1 MENNYLSKTNLQ
13 KWYAPQQRFSI
24 RKYHF
29 GAASVLL
36 GVALALSSGATAAA
50 NTVESGSTTP
60 SSVEITEPTAET
72 SVAPASTE
80 TTTAEAT
87 STPVVS
93 ERTATVEYTVEY
105 QDETGAVV
113 ASVAKSTST
122 TTTDATAIAIVSET
136 AEVPAG
142 YALAAGEASTT
153 SAGVVEGGN
162 TKIVFKVVKK
172 AVEATPVASTEEVA
186 PATEAT
192 TEAVPSAEVE
202 AAKEILEQVASEAAV
217 LAGEGE
223 KQQASLT
230 AVDSALQTATFEAS
244 AVATQSEALLADQ
257 LATLDQ
263 INAQI
268 DAVRTKVEA
277 LALELRKYTTDGEI
291 TASLNLTAAAAPGTE
306 TGGEDAIVYTGSE
319 HFKNYDA
326 ADMTKIKKQITWL
339 DFSAGNWSGLDNVNG
354 NPALAVGATYKKEI
368 APGYVVEVTVSELKP
383 FESTEYYYERVKGT
397 DHEWTYNPD
406 AVNSNKS
413 IYEHGKSDYGNEA
426 RIIAAPQ
433 NQWSNARNQG
443 LDIPGLVTLR
453 SIKDGGNVGVK
464 FTTKA
469 TYLGNEVP
477 LNVVFMSGEEAGNSE
492 VEIYTTNGDDFEL
505 FGELSNAQTTSS
517 YKALGITSSATD
529 YGFLGYNDL
538 QGSDQWKEFFDAKY
552 WANIATP
559 ESEATAI
566 QTAVSSRDNGLKV
579 VDGIGTKLFG
589 PVSNHLDA
597 TYNYSTPIIMTK
609 NASEVGMYIMASG
622 RQSSMIGV
630 VLLDYGDA
638 PDSYG
643 TGAHSINF
651 NEADSQ
657 PYLGTKPAD
666 IDFIPEGIPV
676 GASSWYRDE
685 LINQFDEG
693 PSQLMGDSVEPG
705 FNYTLHHSND
715 GTYTLKFLANA
726 NGNGTAYV
734 QGWIDFN
741 NDGRFDENENSGIRE
756 IIDGQLEYEL
766 NFSNIYQNVDVDVT
780 KLGVRM
786 RIALDSADIKTP
798 DLTAY
803 SGEVEDF
810 QIQMTHPPRGEKLE
824 TTNNQGVTQTGTV
837 EFHAYGENRYSTT
850 VAKIDTT
857 IPAQIVK
864 ADGTLVTAADLDADG
879 YYVIAGEGKYK
890 ITENNGNVNVEF
902 VPEADFI
909 TEYTDG
915 TIVAQ
920 AKGISIRRASTVT
933 DGNGVALTTG
943 WHAKTEENGLANV
956 SEATPVDGLVGTMD
970 GRYIPHVIAVNPIGT
985 DATSTAVQGA
995 TQTGT
1000 PTFQSGVT
1008 SGADPIP
1015 MGNEVDASGNPI
1027 APGVDPK
1034 YPLKL
1039 VDALGAEVDS
1049 TDATAMVNG
1058 VSTVV
1063 GTYTIDNVTG
1073 LVTYTPNEEGKKYIG
1088 VVDSATVIARDINGA
1103 SATATYTP
1111 TITPIAPIAE
1121 AATSVGVQGKE
1132 QTGTPTF
1139 EKAPTAPEG
1148 VADLDPTTLTL
1159 LDASGNPAK
1168 SVVVDGQGT
1177 YTLNE
1182 DGSITFTPLPEFVG
1196 TPTPVHVQMS
1206 DKNGTPVTTTYAPVV
1221 VEVKPVADPDE
1232 SFGLKGEPQ
1241 TSTPD
1246 FFVAGQVDLDGN
1258 KAYDPKT
1265 EVVDLDPATLTLLDA
1280 SGNPATSVEVP
1291 GQGTYALNADGSV
1304 TFTPLPD
1311 FVGKATPV
1319 SLQIKDKNGTPVT
1332 TTYTPTVVE
1341 VPESELKES
1350 VTRTI
1355 NYVYADGTTAAPSV
1369 TKTLEY
1375 TRTVNVDPN
1384 TGVIT
1389 YGAWTSTDDDFPEVA
1404 SPDITNFTPDLSK
1417 VDAKTDVPGDAVDET
1432 ITVVYRENVKQLATI
1447 TYKLEN
1453 GTSLVELAKDGVEGH
1468 SGEAITY
1475 STADRIAAY
1484 ESLGYELVSDGFA
1497 TATDKNYD
1505 ADTATVQNFDVVLRA
1520 KVTVIDPNNPTDPN
1534 TPKPGEPVDPTD
1546 PNSPVL
1552 GELVETVTR
1561 TVAFQYEDGREFAPS
1576 ATNTVTWT
1584 RTATYNHVTKTISY
1598 SEWVAKDA
1606 DAVLEGTPLPT
1617 KEGYMAVS
1625 ATSNGQGILTSA
1637 VEANIT
1643 TKYNSDDI
1651 AEVVVFAPVAQ
1662 KAVVKIVDITNPDI
1676 PTTLENQELVG
1687 KTDQAFGYDPATKLA
1702 ELEKAGYQVV
1712 TRPAYDPTATFSAD
1726 PSDVESFVY
1735 EVVQIVKTVDPND
1748 PNTPTPKPGEPVDP
1762 KDPNSPVWPDTVKDL
1777 VTTEEVTRIIS
1788 YVDNQGNTV
1797 FESVTETKKFTRTAD
1812 INLVTGDITYGEWTP
1827 AQSLAKVT
1835 SPELADHLV
1844 SIPVVGAQDVA
1855 FDDPD
1860 INIQVVYTPLGSW
1873 VPVVPPGFPEV
1884 PETVYP
1890 VDPTDPSKPGTEVP
1904 TIPYIPGLV
1913 PVGPDGETPL
1923 KPIDPTDPTKGYEVP
1938 PVPEDP
1944 TQDTPITYVLAD
1956 QKVTVN
1962 YVDEAGNPLV
1972 DPAQLTGKSGEV
1984 IDYSTTPTIN
1994 DLLKKGYELVSN
2006 DYPAGATYDKDAA
2019 VDQVYTVV
2027 LKEKVVPV
2035 DPTNPNTPTPKPG
2048 EPVDPTDPNSPVWP
2062 DSVKD
2067 LVTTETVTRTISYV
2081 DNTGKTVFAT
2091 VTETKTFT
2099 RTAEINLL
2107 TGVITY
2113 GEWTAAQTFAPVTS
2127 PTLANHLVD
2136 TPLVAG
2142 QDVNPT
2148 DADINVTV
2156 VYTPLGSWVPVV
2168 PPGFPEVP
2176 ETAYPVD
2183 PEDPTK
2189 PGTEVPSVPHIPG
2202 TTPVTPD
2209 PENPGTFIPLT
2220 PVDPEDPSKGY
2231 EVPPVPTDPTKDTP
2245 IVYVEDNKQLASVTI
2260 VDESTRNTISTFFE
2274 QGKPGFTVGINTDEK
2289 LAELTKAGYT
2299 VTSDN
2304 YNDSEKVY
2312 DKDDNVDQ
2320 SWTITVTP
2328 RIEPVDPTDPNTPTP
2343 KPGEPVD
2350 PTDPN
2355 SPVWPDSVKD
2365 LVTTQEVVRTITYVN
2380 EAGET
2385 VATQVVQKVNFTRTA
2400 QVNLVTGEVTYGEWT
2415 PAQELPAVSSPVVA
2429 GYYTETP
2436 LVDPATVNAEDADI
2450 TVPVVYKKLGNWIP
2464 NIPGEPV
2471 NPLPYPND
2479 PENPGVPG
2487 EPDVVIPYVPGYTPE
2502 DPNGNPLTPVD
2513 PEDPTK
2519 GYTPPTPENPGKDT
2533 PITYVADN
2541 QKAIVNYVDE
2551 NGNPLA
2557 TSGELTGKSGEPIDY
2572 STTPTIEDLLKKGYE
2587 LVNNEFPEGAT
2598 YDKDGNVD
2606 QIFTVT
2612 LKERVEPVDPTN
2624 PPKPGEPVDP
2634 TDPNSP
2640 VWPDSV
2646 KDLVTTQEVVR
2657 TITYVNEAGETV
2669 SAEVVQKVSFTRTA
2683 EVNLVTGE
2691 ITYGEWTAAQELP
2704 AVSSPVVAGYYTE
2717 TPLVDPATV
2726 NAEDADVTVTV
2737 VYKKL
2742 GNWIPNIPGQ
2752 PVNPLPYPNHPT
2764 DPSKPGVPEVVI
2776 PYVPGYVPVDPNGN
2790 PLTPVD
2796 PEDPSKG
2803 YIPPTPENPGV
2814 DTPITYVAD
2823 DQKAIV
2829 NYVDENGNPL
2839 ATSGDL
2845 TGKSGEPIA
2854 YSTTPT
2860 IEDLLKKGYELV
2872 NNEFPEGAT
2881 YDKDGNVD
2889 QIFTVTLK
2897 ERVEPVDP
2905 TNPPKPGEP
2914 VDPTDP
2920 NSPVWPDSVKDLV
2933 TTQEVVRTI
2942 TYVNEAGETVSAEV
2956 VQKVSFT
2963 RTAEVNLVTGEI
2975 TYGEWTAAQELPAV
2989 SSPVVAGYYTETPL
3003 VDPATVNAE
3012 DADVTVTV
3020 VYKKLGNWI
3029 PNIPGQPVNPL
3040 PYPNHPTDP
3049 SKPGVPEVVIPY
3061 VPGYVPVDPNGNPLT
3076 PVDPED
3082 PTKGYIPPTPENPG
3096 VDTPITYIPVNPG
3109 TPVVPPVAP
3118 PTKPERPVSPET
3130 PEVPAQPVQPAS
3142 PAAPA
3147 GPVVDQLPN
3156 TGESSSVAVTA
3167 IGASMLLAAL
3177 ALAGKRR
3184 RQEEE

>member
-122 TTTDATAIAIVSET
+122 ATTDATAIAIVTET

-142 YALAAGEASTT
+142 YALAAGEVTST
-153 SAGVVEGGN
+153 SVGVVEGGN

-306 TGGEDAIVYTGSE
+306 TGGEDAVVYTGSE
-319 HFKNYDA
+319 HYKNYDA
-326 ADMTKIKKQITWL
+326 ADMAKIKKQITWL
-339 DFSAGNWSGLDNVNG
+339 DFSNGNWTGLDTVNG

-368 APGYVVEVTVSELKP
+368 APGYVVEITVSELKP
-383 FESTEYYYERVKGT
+383 FESTDFYYERVKGT
-397 DHEWTYNPD
+397 NHEGTYNPD
-406 AVNSNKS
+406 AVNSN
-413 IYEHGKSDYGNEA
+413 INTYEKGKTDYGNEA

-433 NQWSNARNQG
+433 NQWSNAKNQG

-477 LNVVFMSGEEAGNSE
+477 LNIVFMSGEEAGDTE
-492 VEIYTTNGDDFEL
+492 IEIYTTNGENFEL
-505 FGELSNAQTTSS
+505 FGELSNASTVHS
-517 YKALGITSSATD
+517 YKPLGLRRDRSIPTD
-529 YGFLGYNDL
+529 FGDLVWNDG
-538 QGSDQWKEFFDAKY
+538 QGTPDWRKFFDAEY
-552 WANIATP
+552 WANIGTP
-559 ESEATAI
+559 ESIATAK
-566 QTAVSSRDNGLKV
+566 QTATTSQDVGKV
-579 VDGIGTKLFG
+579 FVDGIGTKVFG

-651 NEADSQ
+651 NEADRQ

-909 TEYTDG
+909 TEYEDG

-920 AKGISIRRASTVT
+920 AQGISIRRASTVT

-943 WHAKTEENGLANV
+943 WHAKTEENGLVNV
-956 SEATPVDGLVGTMD
+956 SEAIPVDGLVGTMD
-970 GRYIPHVIAVNPIGT
+970 GRYIPHVIAVNPIGN
-985 DATSTAVQGA
+985 DATSIAVQGA

-1015 MGNEVDASGNPI
+1015 MGYEVDANGNPI

-1039 VDALGAEVDS
+1039 VDATGTEVDT
-1049 TDATAMVNG
+1049 TDATALVNG
-1058 VSTVV
+1058 VKTVI

-1073 LVTYTPNEEGKKYIG
+1073 LVTFTPNEEGKKYIG
-1088 VVDSATVIARDINGA
+1088 VVDPATVIARDINGA
-1103 SATATYTP
+1103 TATATYTP

-1132 QTGTPTF
+1132 QTGTPSF
-1139 EKAPTAPEG
+1139 EKAPTAPAG
-1148 VADLDPTTLTL
+1148 VAELDPATLTL
-1159 LDASGNPAK
+1159 VDKNGNKTNTVTVP
-1168 SVVVDGQGT
+1168 DQGT
-1177 YTLNE
+1177 YVLKP
-1182 DGSITFTPLPEFVG
+1182 DGSITFKPVPEFVG

-1206 DKNGTPVTTTYAPVV
+1206 DTNGTPVTTTYAPVV

-1258 KAYDPKT
+1258 KDYDPDT

-1280 SGNPATSVEVP
+1280 SGNPAKSVEVP

-1505 ADTATVQNFDVVLRA
+1505 VDTATVQNFDVVLRA

-1812 INLVTGDITYGEWTP
+1812 INLVTGDIKYGQWTP
-1827 AQSLAKVT
+1827 AQTLAEVT
-1835 SPELADHLV
+1835 SPKKENHLV
-1844 SIPVVGAQDVA
+1844 SLPVVGAQKVTA
-1855 FDDPD
+1855 VDPD
-1860 INIQVVYTPLGSW
+1860 INVTVVYTPLGSW

-1904 TIPYIPGLV
+1904 TIPYVPGLV

-1944 TQDTPITYVLAD
+1944 TIDTPITYVLAD
-1956 QKVTVN
+1956 QKATVN
-1962 YVDEAGNPLV
+1962 YVDEAGKPLV

-1984 IDYSTTPTIN
+1984 IDYSTQPTID
-1994 DLLKKGYELVSN
+1994 DLRKKGYELVK
-2006 DYPAGATYDKDAA
+2006 DGFPTDATYDKDAL

-2027 LKEKVVPV
+2027 LKERVVPV
-2035 DPTNPNTPTPKPG
+2035 VPTDPTDPNTPTPKPG
-2048 EPVDPTDPNSPVWP
+2048 EPVDPNDPNSPVWP

-2067 LVTTETVTRTISYV
+2067 LVTTEEVTRTISYV
-2081 DNTGKTVFAT
+2081 DNTGKTVFKS
-2091 VTETKTFT
+2091 VTETKEFT
-2099 RTAEINLL
+2099 RPAEINLV
-2107 TGVITY
+2107 TGEITY
-2113 GEWTAAQTFAPVTS
+2113 GQWTPAQTLAEVTS
-2127 PTLANHLVD
+2127 PKKENHLVSIPVVGAQEVTAAD
-2136 TPLVAG
+2136 P
-2142 QDVNPT
+2142 
-2148 DADINVTV
+2148 DINVTV

-2168 PPGFPEVP
+2168 PPGLPDVP
-2176 ETAYPVD
+2176 EIPDMVYPVD
-2183 PEDPTK
+2183 PKDPTK
-2189 PGTEVPSVPHIPG
+2189 PGTEIPTIPHIPG

-2209 PENPGTFIPLT
+2209 PENPGKFIPLT

-2260 VDESTRNTISTFFE
+2260 VDESTGNTISTFFE
-2274 QGKPGFTVGINTDEK
+2274 QGKPGFNVGINTDAK
-2289 LAELTKAGYT
+2289 LAELAKAGYV
-2299 VTSDN
+2299 VTSDE
-2304 YNDSEKVY
+2304 YNDSVKVY

-2320 SWTITVTP
+2320 SWTIKVTP
-2328 RIEPVDPTDPNTPTP
+2328 RIQPVDPTDPNTPTP

-2400 QVNLVTGEVTYGEWT
+2400 QVNLVTGETTYGEWT

-2450 TVPVVYKKLGNWIP
+2450 TVPVVYKKFGNWIP
-2464 NIPGEPV
+2464 NIPGEQVP
-2471 NPLPYPND
+2471 PIPYPNHPED
-2479 PENPGVPG
+2479 PSKPGVPTT
-2487 EPDVVIPYVPGYTPE
+2487 PVVPVVPGYVPVGPDGKELPKDPDGNYIPPVPTTP
-2502 DPNGNPLTPVD
+2502 GV
-2513 PEDPTK
+2513 
-2519 GYTPPTPENPGKDT
+2519 DT
-2533 PITYVADN
+2533 PIDYVAVD

-2551 NGNPLA
+2551 NGNSLA
-2557 TSGELTGKSGEPIDY
+2557 TSGDLIGKSDEVINY
-2572 STTPTIEDLLKKGYE
+2572 STTPTIEELLKKGYE

-2606 QIFTVT
+2606 QVFTVT

-2657 TITYVNEAGETV
+2657 TITYVNEDGETV

-2683 EVNLVTGE
+2683 QVNLVTGE
-2691 ITYGEWTAAQELP
+2691 ITYGEWTPAQELP

-2726 NAEDADVTVTV
+2726 NAEDV
-2737 VYKKL
+2737 
-2742 GNWIPNIPGQ
+2742 
-2752 PVNPLPYPNHPT
+2752 
-2764 DPSKPGVPEVVI
+2764 
-2776 PYVPGYVPVDPNGN
+2776 
-2790 PLTPVD
+2790 
-2796 PEDPSKG
+2796 
-2803 YIPPTPENPGV
+2803 
-2814 DTPITYVAD
+2814 
-2823 DQKAIV
+2823 
-2829 NYVDENGNPL
+2829 
-2839 ATSGDL
+2839 
-2845 TGKSGEPIA
+2845 
-2854 YSTTPT
+2854 
-2860 IEDLLKKGYELV
+2860 
-2872 NNEFPEGAT
+2872 
-2881 YDKDGNVD
+2881 
-2889 QIFTVTLK
+2889 
-2897 ERVEPVDP
+2897 
-2905 TNPPKPGEP
+2905 
-2914 VDPTDP
+2914 
-2920 NSPVWPDSVKDLV
+2920 
-2933 TTQEVVRTI
+2933 
-2942 TYVNEAGETVSAEV
+2942 
-2956 VQKVSFT
+2956 
-2963 RTAEVNLVTGEI
+2963 
-2975 TYGEWTAAQELPAV
+2975 
-2989 SSPVVAGYYTETPL
+2989 
-3003 VDPATVNAE
+3003 
-3012 DADVTVTV
+3012 DVTVTV

-3096 VDTPITYIPVNPG
+3096 VDTPITYIPVKPG
-3109 TPVVPPVAP
+3109 TPVVPPVVP

-3130 PEVPAQPVQPAS
+3130 PEVPARPEVPAQPVQPAS